1 MSLELGQTNG
11 RGGQFPVTNGT
22 GAPAMTDLDAP
33 LVGDVAGLRASWQR
47 IQAEFVDDPRE
58 AVVDAAALVE
68 HVTQTLV
75 GTLRQR
81 QQRLRG
87 MWDGSAAQAT
97 FAPDTGTADGGFR
110 PMATFTPKH
119 ASTGEADA
127 GGPQATFT
135 PNDAVAPDAA
145 RTSESAITGESTRTQ
160 AALSPDDTLSP
171 DDALS
176 ADTAGTSDDVRTA
189 DSGRVPGGEY
199 PPGDG
204 FRDGTGVL
212 DSAVPAGNG
221 APPAAAPARAGQP
234 AAGVVA
240 DTEQLRLVL
249 RRYRSLL
256 DQLCPPA

>member
-22 GAPAMTDLDAP
+22 GGPAMTDLDAP
-33 LVGDVAGLRASWQR
+33 LIGDAAGLRASWQR

-97 FAPDTGTADGGFR
+97 FTPYASTADGGFR
-110 PMATFTPKH
+110 PTATFTPKH
-119 ASTGEADA
+119 AGAAEADT
-127 GGPQATFT
+127 GGPEATFT
-135 PNDAVAPDAA
+135 PNDAAATAAAPAP
-145 RTSESAITGESTRTQ
+145 EGVITGESTRAE
-160 AALSPDDTLSP
+160 AAPSPAGTLP
-171 DDALS
+171 P
-176 ADTAGTSDDVRTA
+176 DTAGDVRNV
-189 DSGRVPGGEY
+189 DSGRVPAGDDPHGGDY
-199 PPGDG
+199 QDAD
-204 FRDGTGVL
+204 FQDGTGVR
-212 DSAVPAGNG
+212 DGAAPAGNG
-221 APPAAAPARAGQP
+221 VPSAPVPAPAGAGQP

>member
-22 GAPAMTDLDAP
+22 GGPAMTDLDAP
-33 LVGDVAGLRASWQR
+33 LIGDAAGLRASWQR

-97 FAPDTGTADGGFR
+97 FTPYASTADGGFR
-110 PMATFTPKH
+110 PTATFTPKH
-119 ASTGEADA
+119 AGAAEADT
-127 GGPQATFT
+127 GGPGATFT
-135 PNDAVAPDAA
+135 PNDAAATDAA
-145 RTSESAITGESTRTQ
+145 PASEGVITGE
-160 AALSPDDTLSP
+160 
-171 DDALS
+171 
-176 ADTAGTSDDVRTA
+176 DVRNV
-189 DSGRVPGGEY
+189 DSGRVPAGDDPHGGDY
-199 PPGDG
+199 QDADLQ
-204 FRDGTGVL
+204 DGTGVR
-212 DSAVPAGNG
+212 DSAAPAGNG
-221 APPAAAPARAGQP
+221 VPPAPVPAPAGAGQP

>member
-22 GAPAMTDLDAP
+22 GGPAMTDLDAP
-33 LVGDVAGLRASWQR
+33 LIGDAAGLRASWQR

-97 FAPDTGTADGGFR
+97 FTPNASTVDDGFK
-110 PMATFTPKH
+110 PTATFTPKH
-119 ASTGEADA
+119 AGVAEADA
-127 GGPQATFT
+127 SGPEATFT
-135 PNDAVAPDAA
+135 PNDAAATDADF
-145 RTSESAITGESTRTQ
+145 Q
-160 AALSPDDTLSP
+160 
-171 DDALS
+171 
-176 ADTAGTSDDVRTA
+176 
-189 DSGRVPGGEY
+189 
-199 PPGDG
+199 
-204 FRDGTGVL
+204 DGTGVRDDTGVR
-212 DSAVPAGNG
+212 DSAAPAGNG
-221 APPAAAPARAGQP
+221 VPPAPVPAPAGAGQP

>member
-11 RGGQFPVTNGT
+11 RGGQFPVMNGT
-22 GAPAMTDLDAP
+22 GGPASTDLDGP
-33 LVGDVAGLRASWQR
+33 LVGDVAGLRASWLR

-87 MWDGSAAQAT
+87 MWDGSAAQAAFT
-97 FAPDTGTADGGFR
+97 PDDAGTANGGFR
-110 PMATFTPKH
+110 PTATFTPKH
-119 ASTGEADA
+119 ASTAEP

-135 PNDAVAPDAA
+135 PNDTAPEA
-145 RTSESAITGESTRTQ
+145 TSEGAIAAESTHAE
-160 AALSPDDTLSP
+160 AALSPD
-171 DDALS
+171 
-176 ADTAGTSDDVRTA
+176 TAGTTDDVRTA
-189 DSGRVPGGEY
+189 DSGRTPAGDEPLGG
-199 PPGDG
+199 G
-204 FRDGTGVL
+204 FQDADFQDGTGVR
-212 DSAVPAGNG
+212 DGAAPAGN
-221 APPAAAPARAGQP
+221 
-234 AAGVVA
+234 GVVA